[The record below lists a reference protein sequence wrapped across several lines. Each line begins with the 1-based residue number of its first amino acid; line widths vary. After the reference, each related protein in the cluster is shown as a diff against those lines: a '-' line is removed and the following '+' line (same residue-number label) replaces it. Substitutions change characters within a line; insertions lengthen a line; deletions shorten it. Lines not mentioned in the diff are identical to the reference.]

1 MSNTRITIQQFF
13 GAHNKAPVFD
23 VRSPK
28 EFISGH
34 IPGAYSLPIFSDEE
48 RAEIGTAYKQ
58 IDRQTA
64 IKIGL
69 KYFGSQLN
77 QYVETVEGIT
87 KKHQTNAIYLH
98 CWRGGMRSSAM
109 AWLLGFYGFEVY
121 LLEGGYKAYR
131 NHVLQQLGLPF
142 QLNVLGGFTGSGKT
156 QILNHI
162 KTLGIPV
169 IDLEHLAQHKGSA
182 FGNLNNHEQP
192 TQEQFENN
200 LVQALSDYY
209 HVDEQGNFF
218 QPQPI
223 WIENESQRIGL
234 IDITKSFFH
243 TMQNS
248 PLIALNIPFEER
260 LRFIVQ
266 EYSNYQ
272 HNKLKEA
279 TIRIQKKLGG
289 LQTKEALGFIEEG
302 KITEA
307 FAIFLS
313 YYDKLYTE
321 SMGRSQR
328 KAINISSFNTNL
340 QENTNL
346 LLQLFHS

>member
-1 MSNTRITIQQFF
+1 
-13 GAHNKAPVFD
+13 
-23 VRSPK
+23 
-28 EFISGH
+28 
-34 IPGAYSLPIFSDEE
+34 
-48 RAEIGTAYKQ
+48 
-58 IDRQTA
+58 
-64 IKIGL
+64 
-69 KYFGSQLN
+69 
-77 QYVETVEGIT
+77 
-87 KKHQTNAIYLH
+87 
-98 CWRGGMRSSAM
+98 MRSSAM
-109 AWLLGFYGFEVY
+109 AWLLQFYGFDVFII
-121 LLEGGYKAYR
+121 EGGYKAYR
-131 NHVLQQLGLPF
+131 NYVLQQLGLPF

-169 IDLEHLAQHKGSA
+169 VDLEHLAQHKGSA

-234 IDITKSFFH
+234 IDITKSFYQ
-243 TMQNS
+243 TMQS
-248 PLIALNIPFEER
+248 APLITLNIPFEER
-260 LRFIVQ
+260 LAFIVQ
-266 EYSNYQ
+266 AYGHYETNR
-272 HNKLKEA
+272 LKEA

-289 LQTKEALGFIEEG
+289 LQTKEALSFIEEG
-302 KITEA
+302 KFSEA

-313 YYDKLYTE
+313 YYDKLYSE
-321 SMGRSQR
+321 SMERSQR
-328 KAINISSFNTNL
+328 KSTKISSFNTNL
-340 QENTNL
+340 HENSNL